1 MAIGRFSINYGSST
15 GFGGGFGIFD
25 AIKGSLGLSDP
36 AGISMARARDSDN
49 PYVAPRS
56 ILSAVADAAAAQA
69 QAALFRQGT
78 RLNSAPVSQ
87 PVSQTFAATGPGRL
101 EPLVQEGTQTMSLDL
116 GNLLGNLGS
125 QYISAR
131 WGTPAQP
138 TVFQPTM
145 QAQGP
150 VAGVL
155 NPQQVASWQ
164 DMLGITPYTNMLGF
178 GQGSAPV
185 PTIPT
190 IPTIPTPGDVTITG
204 NCPPPS
210 YCVDGKTGKVTIK
223 QKRRRRRRLAT
234 SSDIRDLSS
243 LKSVLSPADL
253 KMWIAT
259 HPS

>member
-25 AIKGSLGLSDP
+25 AIKGTFGLSDP
-36 AGISMARARDSDN
+36 AGISLARARDTDN
-49 PYVAPRS
+49 PYVTPRP
-56 ILSAVADAAAAQA
+56 ILSTVANAAAQQA
-69 QAALFRQGT
+69 QAALLGQST
-78 RLNSAPVSQ
+78 RPNQTSVSQ
-87 PVSQTFAATGPGRL
+87 PVPETFAATGPGRL

-116 GNLLGNLGS
+116 GNLLGTLGS

-131 WGTPAQP
+131 WGQP
-138 TVFQPTM
+138 SVPQIMAPTF

-150 VAGVL
+150 QAGLAVTPAL
-155 NPQQVASWQ
+155 APAVG
-164 DMLGITPYTNMLGF
+164 MGLGALAGEAYDYLTQPSL
-178 GQGSAPV
+178 
-185 PTIPT
+185 PTIPGA
-190 IPTIPTPGDVTITG
+190 PMAAG
-204 NCPPPS
+204 CPPPS

>member
-1 MAIGRFSINYGSST
+1 MGIGRFAQVSYSSDT
-15 GFGGGFGIFD
+15 GFNAFGGLFD
-25 AIKGSLGLSDP
+25 AITGKNQRYDP
-36 AGISMARARDSDN
+36 AGVSMARARDTQN
-49 PYVAPRS
+49 PYVRPRTV
-56 ILSAVADAAAAQA
+56 LSTLADAAAQAA

-78 RLNSAPVSQ
+78 RLNPAPVPQ
-87 PVSQTFAATGPGRL
+87 PVPQTFAATGPGRL
-101 EPLVQEGTQTMSLDL
+101 EPLVQKGTQTMSLDL

-131 WGTPAQP
+131 WGTPRGPQVMAP
-138 TVFQPTM
+138 TI

-155 NPQQVASWQ
+155 NP
-164 DMLGITPYTNMLGF
+164 TPVDFPSLTTIPGQLYDYYTSN
-178 GQGSAPV
+178 QGSTLPAPV
-185 PTIPT
+185 APN
-190 IPTIPTPGDVTITG
+190 GGVTITG
-204 NCPPPS
+204 SCPPPS

>member
-1 MAIGRFSINYGSST
+1 MALGRFAINYSSSQ
-15 GFGGGFGIFD
+15 GFSGGLGILD
-25 AIKGSLGLSDP
+25 AIRGTFGRPESLGV
-36 AGISMARARDSDN
+36 SMGRARDTDN
-49 PYVAPRS
+49 PYIRPRS
-56 ILSAVADAAAAQA
+56 ILSQVGNAAAEFAAAQVLGQSARA
-69 QAALFRQGT
+69 Q
-78 RLNSAPVSQ
+78 VSQ
-87 PVSQTFAATGPGRL
+87 IPQSIPETFAATGPGRL

-131 WGTPAQP
+131 WGQPAQP
-138 TVFQPTM
+138 TVFQPTV

-155 NPQQVASWQ
+155 APQPVSSIQ
-164 DMLGITPYTNMLGF
+164 DMIGITPYANMLGF

-185 PTIPT
+185 
-190 IPTIPTPGDVTITG
+190 PTIPTPGDVTITG

>member
-1 MAIGRFSINYGSST
+1 MALGRFSYTIKASNHS
-15 GFGGGFGIFD
+15 FNVFD
-25 AIKGSLGLSDP
+25 AIFDRITGKNRGYDP
-36 AGISMARARDSDN
+36 AGISLARARDPEN
-49 PYVAPRS
+49 PYVRPRS
-56 ILSAVADAAAAQA
+56 VLSQVADAAAAQA

-78 RLNSAPVSQ
+78 RLNPAPVPQSV
-87 PVSQTFAATGPGRL
+87 PQTFAATGPGKL
-101 EPLVQEGTQTMSLDL
+101 EPLVKEGTNTMSLDL

-131 WGTPAQP
+131 WGTPRQPQVTQP
-138 TVFQPTM
+138 TIRP
-145 QAQGP
+145 QGP
-150 VAGVL
+150 RTGMTL
-155 NPQQVASWQ
+155 TQ
-164 DMLGITPYTNMLGF
+164 
-178 GQGSAPV
+178 PV
-185 PTIPT
+185 NSDLLPGW
-190 IPTIPTPGDVTITG
+190 GDVIDWGTGLFTPEQQQQMAPAPGGVTIQG